1 MRAFERAFA
10 DYHDVP
16 HCVSAG
22 SGTEAIL
29 LGLRA
34 LGVRAG
40 DEVLTGATTTA
51 QAITAIEAIGAVPV
65 IVDVHP
71 GDYLMAVEQ
80 VAGALT
86 PRTRCLLAVH
96 AYGQCVDM
104 AALRDVATA
113 HGLTILEDCAQ
124 AWSARHHGRLAG
136 TMGDAAAFSVYP
148 GRLLGR
154 YGDRGAVI
162 TASDEVRD
170 RLVRLRYHGNR
181 ERYQAIRTPGYQ
193 RLLDEEEGAALRRRL
208 SGAGSLL
215 AARRAVAERYA
226 EGLAGTDLGLP
237 ATAPG
242 NEHTFHVYAVRH
254 PRRERL
260 LKALEAFP
268 VSRVDVFGAR
278 DRDLP
283 VTGKL
288 AEELFALPVS
298 ASLPDDAQGRLIAA
312 LRDAI
317 DSTADGA

>member
-16 HCVSAG
+16 HCVGAG

-34 LGVRAG
+34 LGVGAG
-40 DEVLTGATTTA
+40 DEVLTAATTTA
-51 QAITAIEAIGAVPV
+51 QAVTAIEAIGATPV
-65 IVDVHP
+65 FVDVHP
-71 GDYLMAVEQ
+71 GDYLMDVDRLA
-80 VAGALT
+80 AALT
-86 PRTRCLLAVH
+86 ARTRCLLAPH

-104 AALRDVATA
+104 TALR
-113 HGLTILEDCAQ
+113 GLASARGITILEDCAH
-124 AWSARHHGRLAG
+124 AWSARQHGRLAG

-148 GRLLGR
+148 GRLLGA
-154 YGDRGAVI
+154 YGDGGAVI

-170 RLVRLRYHGNR
+170 RLVRLRYHGSP

-193 RLLDEEEGAALRRRL
+193 RLVDAEEGAALRRRL
-208 SGAGSLL
+208 AGVDRLL

-226 EGLAGTDLGLP
+226 KGLAGTDLGLP

-268 VSRVDVFGAR
+268 VSRVDVFGAG
-278 DRDLP
+278 DADLP
-283 VTGKL
+283 VTGLL

-312 LRDAI
+312 LRDAL
-317 DSTADGA
+317 DSLD